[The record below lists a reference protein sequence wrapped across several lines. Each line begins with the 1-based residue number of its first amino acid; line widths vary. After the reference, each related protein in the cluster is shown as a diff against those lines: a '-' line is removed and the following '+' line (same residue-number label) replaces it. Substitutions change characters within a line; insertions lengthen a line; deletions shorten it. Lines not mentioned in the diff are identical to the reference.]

1 MPARSHLRTT
11 MTPPPLHRERGVIMV
26 IALITLVI
34 LMIGTIA
41 TIRSMNSSLT
51 NIDNFGFKRDMANQ
65 ADRAMR
71 KALDTLTALGAPDA
85 NNPSINYS
93 AVMLSSTPEGIP
105 QVLLDTSDPGAVG
118 GYGSAANVI
127 DLTTAQSGESSTNIP
142 QLKLYYVID
151 RMCQA
156 AVPVSPTNCQTASTD
171 TQGVK
176 GPKDV
181 KRPPKPL
188 FRVTVRVDGPRGS
201 QSFYQA
207 TFSN

>member
-34 LMIGTIA
+34 LMIGAIA

-51 NIDNFGFKRDMANQ
+51 NVGNFGFKRDMANQ

-71 KALDTLTALGAPDA
+71 KALDTLSGLASADA
-85 NNPSINYS
+85 DNASLNYS
-93 AVMLSSTPEGIP
+93 AAMLASTPEGIP
-105 QVLLDTSDPGAVG
+105 QVLLDTSNPGAVG

-142 QLKLYYVID
+142 QLKIYYVID
-151 RMCQA
+151 RMCQTA
-156 AVPVSPTNCQTASTD
+156 GAVSPTNCQTASSD

-176 GPKDV
+176 SGKDV

-188 FRVTVRVDGPRGS
+188 FRVTVRVDGPRDS